1 MRLKRNILFVSL
13 LVFAH
18 YFVSCTSCRQQNG
31 DGNKVETFSEAM
43 PYAIEIKKERSY
55 YQAEKIAQRLIDM
68 GLGAYVL
75 QEKTEEGLWYK
86 VVSGALVD
94 SQAVESYK
102 AKLDT
107 SFGITDIAIVDYT
120 LLDSINRKPVVK
132 DSIQEKNRIIAKSPD
147 VPKSIMDVI
156 SKYPDNNMFY
166 LSSISILM
174 LDNNSIK
181 HSSNYKIDMPRG
193 VTLNYLK
200 SKGCQAMSSVIYK
213 DNIYGDNVTLQ
224 VVRCKETKPIIKASI
239 LPSYTEQNKS
249 AFLICEEIADM
260 ILATGKYEDENKTF
274 FESQAYQ
281 KLSGFVVS
289 FIFKNI
295 KRSYYIFTDEAGEY
309 IYMAQS
315 TKNKDGEMFDFIES
329 IGLSDGLVMYDEF
342 YNSFYTI
349 SDEMN
354 AKESFLGYYMEKLTW
369 SYAKEKGY
377 AKWAKKMVGHW
388 QSSMLFENKDKG
400 VWGYSIFDLLSD
412 KQGQLIYNELYRG
425 GLNKECLRIIYGT
438 QGAAIRDGWGDL
450 TEINYGYGRYVV
462 ALTPYGV
469 FSERDLINRAE
480 EIQLEMGG
488 YKEKSTSDL
497 TTKEL

>member
-1 MRLKRNILFVSL
+1 
-13 LVFAH
+13 
-18 YFVSCTSCRQQNG
+18 
-31 DGNKVETFSEAM
+31 
-43 PYAIEIKKERSY
+43 
-55 YQAEKIAQRLIDM
+55 
-68 GLGAYVL
+68 
-75 QEKTEEGLWYK
+75 
-86 VVSGALVD
+86 
-94 SQAVESYK
+94 
-102 AKLDT
+102 
-107 SFGITDIAIVDYT
+107 
-120 LLDSINRKPVVK
+120 
-132 DSIQEKNRIIAKSPD
+132 
-147 VPKSIMDVI
+147 
-156 SKYPDNNMFY
+156 
-166 LSSISILM
+166 
-174 LDNNSIK
+174 
-181 HSSNYKIDMPRG
+181 
-193 VTLNYLK
+193 
-200 SKGCQAMSSVIYK
+200 
-213 DNIYGDNVTLQ
+213 
-224 VVRCKETKPIIKASI
+224 
-239 LPSYTEQNKS
+239 
-249 AFLICEEIADM
+249 
-260 ILATGKYEDENKTF
+260 
-274 FESQAYQ
+274 
-281 KLSGFVVS
+281 
-289 FIFKNI
+289 
-295 KRSYYIFTDEAGEY
+295 
-309 IYMAQS
+309 MAQS

-425 GLNKECLRIIYGT
+425 GLDKECLRTIYGT